1 MRITN
6 IVTFGL
12 AGLSMAGMAACASTA
27 ASARGATYREHGG
40 PVQVVFTNAS
50 AEAMCGFYMSFK
62 DADKY
67 GDNWLPETGLPSGK
81 SIEFRVK
88 PGVYKARWESCSSTG
103 GIPHFAATLS
113 HDSSFVIDQ
122 ETQLFAYVADK
133 VAPTKRAPILD
144 RRYKKVTFQGQ
155 AIEPVDGTSRT
166 SAAHRVSSASASAPE
181 PAAEPAAASP
191 AAAPRENF
199 DGFVDPSAKK
209 AIAKNKQGKRKAVRP
224 SLRRSHDLASSRVDY
239 RVR

>member
-6 IVTFGL
+6 IVSFGL
-12 AGLSMAGMAACASTA
+12 ASLGMATVAACASTS
-27 ASARGATYREHGG
+27 ASMRGATYREHGG
-40 PVQVVFTNAS
+40 PVQVVFTNAT

-62 DADKY
+62 DADQY
-67 GDNWLPETGLPSGK
+67 GDNWLPEAGLSSGK

-88 PGVYKARWESCSSTG
+88 PGTYKARWESCSATG

-113 HDSSFVIDQ
+113 HDSAFAIDQ

-144 RRYKKVTFQGQ
+144 RTYKKVTFQGQ
-155 AIEPVDGTSRT
+155 AIEPIESSSRSST
-166 SAAHRVSSASASAPE
+166 AHRVSTSAPE
-181 PAAEPAAASP
+181 PAVEQISESPSP
-191 AAAPRENF
+191 APSASF
-199 DGFVDPSAKK
+199 DSFVDPSAKRAAK
-209 AIAKNKQGKRKAVRP
+209 AKQAKRKAVRP